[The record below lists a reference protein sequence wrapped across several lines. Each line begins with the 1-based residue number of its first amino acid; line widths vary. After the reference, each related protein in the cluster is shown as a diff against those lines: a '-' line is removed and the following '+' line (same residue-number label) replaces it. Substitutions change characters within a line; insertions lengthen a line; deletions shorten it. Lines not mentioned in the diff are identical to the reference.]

1 MPNENKIKHTNIFS
15 LKKQLKMEHYFHIL
29 NEVFTLNLV
38 TFFTIKN
45 LPEFISHIDFQWHIL
60 DKD

>member
-1 MPNENKIKHTNIFS
+1 
-15 LKKQLKMEHYFHIL
+15 MEHYFHIL

-45 LPEFISHIDFQWHIL
+45 LPEFISHIAFQWHIL